1 MGHWVRE
8 NTFVCL
14 DDITCKFEEINPVVY
29 NPRIVTNIDD
39 RKEMLSKCIR
49 DYLNI
54 ELTDEELDKL
64 CRCECGPTFNSSVN
78 NNNENSEGS
87 LGDFVIELRS
97 IIETRR

>member
-14 DDITCKFEEINPVVY
+14 DDITCKFEEINPVIY

-39 RKEMLSKCIR
+39 RKECLSKCMR
-49 DYLNI
+49 EYLNI

-64 CRCECGPTFNSSVN
+64 CRCESMPTFNSSVSS
-78 NNNENSEGS
+78 NESFEGS

-97 IIETRR
+97 IIETRK

>member
-14 DDITCKFEEINPVVY
+14 DDITCKFEEINPVIY
-29 NPRIVTNIDD
+29 NPRIITNIDD
-39 RKEMLSKCIR
+39 RKEMLSKCMR
-49 DYLNI
+49 EYLNI

-64 CRCECGPTFNSSVN
+64 CRYESMPTFNSSVS
-78 NNNENSEGS
+78 NNESSEGS

-97 IIETRR
+97 IIETRK